1 MMQEQKPQAGT
12 TDTRKRRGQR
22 IAALSTVAACFAMLG
37 LSFAAVPLYRMFCS
51 ATGFNGT
58 TQVAEKAPTLRG
70 KRTLTVNF
78 DANVAPG
85 LNWSFEPEVS
95 RLDAQTGATKT
106 VFFKVT
112 NRSDKD
118 VTARAG
124 YNVSPG
130 VSGAYF
136 DKINCFCFTEQTLGP
151 HETVEM
157 PVVFFLDPAL
167 EQDKDMAVVDEVTLS
182 YTFFPVKSTPAKQ
195 ANEAQD
201 RPKL

>member
-1 MMQEQKPQAGT
+1 MIQKNPQT
-12 TDTRKRRGQR
+12 KNHR
-22 IAALSTVAACFAMLG
+22 IAALATIAACFIMLG
-37 LSFAAVPLYRMFCS
+37 MSFAAVPLYRMFCQ
-51 ATGFNGT
+51 ATGFGGT
-58 TQVAEKAPTLRG
+58 TQVAEKAPTLHG

-78 DANVAPG
+78 DSNVAPG
-85 LNWSFEPEVS
+85 LKWAFAPEVS
-95 RLDAQTGATKT
+95 RIEAQTGETKT

-112 NRSDKD
+112 NLSDKP

-124 YNVSPG
+124 YNVSPDI
-130 VSGAYF
+130 SGAYF
-136 DKINCFCFTEQTLGP
+136 DKINCFCFTEQTLEP